1 MKSSGLKRSR
11 QSGAALLLAMLTVA
25 LVATLASAALWQQ
38 WRAIEVEGAERSRV
52 LATWI
57 LQGALDWARLILAE
71 DGRKGGSDNLTEPW
85 SIPLEPARLST
96 FLAADRSDA
105 LLADQSSSAFLS
117 GQMVDLQSRLNV
129 RNLIVADKVHG
140 PTRDAF
146 VRLFNALNLP
156 RQELDTMVSTLLLAQ
171 QAGNASQGPAIQ
183 APLMPQVLE
192 QLVWLGLSPGSI
204 VQLRPYVTVLP
215 EFTKVNLNTAPAV
228 VLRAVVSD
236 LDMAGA
242 QQLVQKRDNKPW
254 DTLEEFNS
262 AAGLTAKPPD
272 AEMVA
277 IQTRFFEVRG
287 TLELEGQP
295 LHEIALMQ
303 RDGQRVKIVR
313 RQRSAHPRIQMP

>member
-52 LATWI
+52 QATWI

-183 APLMPQVLE
+183 TPLMPQVLE